1 MPVRHLI
8 NENGKPFEGQE
19 LDALVKEL
27 EALEPAERTDFRDAN
42 ARAVAT
48 HAADRMLIVA
58 GPGTG
63 KSALFK
69 ERILFWLEH
78 NGWAKILALSFV
90 RKLVAD
96 LVADVQNDTTLTDA
110 QKSQTDVCT
119 LHKYARS
126 IVEQN
131 PGTTEWKFAPHFRI
145 IGQDWKTVVWND
157 VLLIN
162 GQEDS
167 AKHSWKEFEK
177 QLHDDEFDQSAEW
190 QDLKNDYFTLCK
202 FYNAAGFADLIL
214 RAREALAENPTLNE
228 HDFFIFDEYQDFN
241 ASEEN
246 LLEQIVDGAEATLIV
261 GDDDQ
266 VLYETLIAAT

>member
-1 MPVRHLI
+1 
-8 NENGKPFEGQE
+8 
-19 LDALVKEL
+19 
-27 EALEPAERTDFRDAN
+27 
-42 ARAVAT
+42 
-48 HAADRMLIVA
+48 
-58 GPGTG
+58 
-63 KSALFK
+63 
-69 ERILFWLEH
+69 
-78 NGWAKILALSFV
+78 
-90 RKLVAD
+90 LVAD

-110 QKSQTDVCT
+110 QKSQTDVFT

-131 PGTTEWKFAPHFRI
+131 HGTTEWKFAPHFRI

-157 VLLIN
+157 VLLID

-167 AKHSWKEFEK
+167 AKYSWRQFEK

-266 VLYETLIAAT
+266 VLYEILKSGKALLIRAIYRDPDVVNAILPFCGRCDFHITHVASYFIKQAADPQSIKKIYLPISDAANSQKFRSSLVQRHQPRWITSESSSRITRSTSINV

>member
-1 MPVRHLI
+1 MGDAEVISFEEVR
-8 NENGKPFEGQE
+8 
-19 LDALVKEL
+19 
-27 EALEPAERTDFRDAN
+27 
-42 ARAVAT
+42 ARKQW
-48 HAADRMLIVA
+48 D
-58 GPGTG
+58 
-63 KSALFK
+63 
-69 ERILFWLEH
+69 
-78 NGWAKILALSFV
+78 
-90 RKLVAD
+90 
-96 LVADVQNDTTLTDA
+96 
-110 QKSQTDVCT
+110 T
-119 LHKYARS
+119 LHQQLHERFDQW
-126 IVEQN
+126 ID
-131 PGTTEWKFAPHFRI
+131 T
-145 IGQDWKTVVWND
+145 
-157 VLLIN
+157 L
-162 GQEDS
+162 
-167 AKHSWKEFEK
+167 EK